1 MDMLQSRDNN
11 NLDPET
17 EYVGGIEKLQPIPQG
32 IRIVLAEDYPVIRL
46 GIKNMLDGKNGIS
59 VVGEAADGYEV
70 LRLVDELHPD
80 LLVLDME
87 LHQLDGVEVARH
99 LKDFDNPPKILVLSA
114 YDDCQLVQ
122 SMLDLGVNGYLSKS
136 EAADQIEDAVIKI
149 MNGEMSWLSAGI
161 KEKMERQA
169 ARTPTALDTLTNR
182 EREVLAL
189 VVEGKSNLTIAY
201 QLGISQKT
209 VEKYLTIVFSKL
221 GVQSRT
227 DAAVAAVREK
237 LLE

>member
-1 MDMLQSRDNN
+1 MPLRYDNN
-11 NLDPET
+11 DLRPSIENLVRIDDNHQSP
-17 EYVGGIEKLQPIPQG
+17 PQR
-32 IRIVLAEDYPVIRL
+32 IRVVLAEDYPVIRL
-46 GIKNMLDGKNGIS
+46 GIKNMLEGKKGIT

-80 LLVLDME
+80 VLVLDME
-87 LHQLDGVEVARH
+87 LNRLDGVEVARQ
-99 LKDFDNPPKILVLSA
+99 LKEYVDAPKILVLSA
-114 YDDCQLVQ
+114 YDDTQLVQ
-122 SMLDLGVNGYLSKS
+122 SMIDLGVSGYLSKS
-136 EAADQIEDAVIKI
+136 EAADQIEDAVLNI
-149 MNGEMSWLSAGI
+149 MNGESGWLSAGI

-169 ARTPTALDTLTNR
+169 ARIPSTLDTLTNR

-201 QLGISQKT
+201 ELGISQKT
-209 VEKYLTIVFSKL
+209 VEKYLTIIFIKL

>member
-1 MDMLQSRDNN
+1 MKMLQSRDNN
-11 NLDPET
+11 LDSET
-17 EYVGGIEKLQPIPQG
+17 EYASGEEKLQPIIPQG

-70 LRLVDELHPD
+70 LRLIDELHPD

-87 LHQLDGVEVARH
+87 LHQLDGVEVARN
-99 LKDFDNPPKILVLSA
+99 LKGYENPPKILVLSA

-136 EAADQIEDAVIKI
+136 EAADQIEDAVIQI
-149 MNGEMSWLSAGI
+149 MNGETSWLSAGI
-161 KEKMERQA
+161 QAKMERQA